1 MATESTDF
9 VLVNIVIAS
18 LIYSSVLES
27 RSEDATFN
35 SRTGQTKPRHDGGA
49 RVRLLGIKIPDA

>member
-1 MATESTDF
+1 
-9 VLVNIVIAS
+9 VIAS

-35 SRTGQTKPRHDGGA
+35 SRTGQTKPRHDGGEYHEQN
-49 RVRLLGIKIPDA
+49 RGNE